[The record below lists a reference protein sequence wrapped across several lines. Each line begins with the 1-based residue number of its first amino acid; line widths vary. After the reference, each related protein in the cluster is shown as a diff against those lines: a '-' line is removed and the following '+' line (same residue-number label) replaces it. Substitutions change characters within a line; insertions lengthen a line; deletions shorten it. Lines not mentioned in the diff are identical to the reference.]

1 MTIRRQSLK
10 SLNTFSVEAFSDSF
24 INLKSEDELL
34 ELIRSDI
41 LSGKN
46 VMILGGGSNILFTK
60 DFNGTIIHPVMNSIT
75 ARDIDDNNV
84 LVSCDAGVEWDKFVE
99 YCVKNNYGGV
109 ENLSNIPGNIGA
121 APIQN
126 IGAYGVEVKDCIES
140 VRAINLEDGTIRV
153 FDNKECEFSYRWSIF
168 KGEQRGRYLISSVVF
183 KLSRNS
189 KNFKLSYGSVMER
202 VMEKGRPSLMT
213 IRDTIIEIRKDK
225 LPDPATLG
233 NAGSFFKNPLVTASH
248 FSSLL
253 ERYPDIPSYPTETE
267 KIKIPAAWLIEKC
280 GWKGFRQ
287 GDAGVHNKQALV
299 LVNFGGASGRDI
311 FKLSEKIIESVSKK
325 FNIQLERE
333 VNVI

>member
-1 MTIRRQSLK
+1 MAIRKQSLK

-41 LSGKN
+41 LTGKN

-60 DFNGTIIHPVMNSIT
+60 DFDGTIIHPVMNSIT
-75 ARDIDDNNV
+75 ARKIDDNNV

-99 YCVKNNYGGV
+99 YCVENNYGGV
-109 ENLSNIPGNIGA
+109 ENLSNIPGDIGA

-153 FDNKECEFSYRWSIF
+153 FDNRECEFSYRWSIF
-168 KGEQRGRYLISSVVF
+168 KGEQKGRYLISSVVF
-183 KLSRNS
+183 KLSRNNN
-189 KNFKLSYGSVMER
+189 NFKLSYGSVMER
-202 VMEKGRPSLMT
+202 VMEKGSPSLRT
-213 IRDTIIEIRKDK
+213 IRDTIIEIRKEK
-225 LPDPATLG
+225 LPDPVILG
-233 NAGSFFKNPLVTASH
+233 NAGSFFKNPLIKATH

-267 KIKIPAAWLIEKC
+267 IIKIPAAWLIEKC

-299 LVNFGGASGRDI
+299 LVNYGNASGRDI
-311 FKLSEKIIESVSKK
+311 FKLSEEIIESVSKK
-325 FNIQLERE
+325 FNIRLERE